1 MKTWKGMEFTNAAA
15 EELRSRITAKVRMEA
30 MVVGLDSEEKKN
42 LTLALQ
48 QLDLMKISTIH
59 SFCFTLLKE
68 RIFDAK
74 LPMDVKLMEEAE
86 TEEQKH
92 SIFVEWASTLTE
104 ADWNVLSESGD
115 KKADVMKRIESL
127 YQDICELSEDTDIY
141 CDRSLFGKNYHAK
154 AKALVKDFEKIFCI
168 EAGKLLGKSIVNASE
183 IPVSMLITATKEL
196 LADLSKAEI
205 PYLKVLAFVAEKPT
219 GQKKYFNMKKA
230 EIAKGAD
237 LMTSDMECR
246 YWYETGHREE
256 VDSLLKEYEDCKY
269 MQILDYAIK
278 ARAYF
283 AKKISCLYVDKFQ
296 DTDHIQEEFIWKL
309 CTTKEDENKLRDGVL
324 FLVGDPK
331 QSIYR
336 FRGAEPE
343 VYFYAKEKMAV

>member
-1 MKTWKGMEFTNAAA
+1 M
-15 EELRSRITAKVRMEA
+15 
-30 MVVGLDSEEKKN
+30 
-42 LTLALQ
+42 
-48 QLDLMKISTIH
+48 
-59 SFCFTLLKE
+59 
-68 RIFDAK
+68 
-74 LPMDVKLMEEAE
+74 
-86 TEEQKH
+86 
-92 SIFVEWASTLTE
+92 TE

-283 AKKISCLYVDKFQ
+283 AKKISCLYVDEFQ